1 MIWYTMLWDLNKH
14 TPTSVYRRVQN
25 YFKVK
30 HYKKPTTTTPHP
42 LQKKEKENP
51 NKQTNKTKQKQHP
64 PQKKNPKKKTPINF
78 SS

>member
-42 LQKKEKENP
+42 LQKKKENP

-64 PQKKNPKKKTPINF
+64 PQKNPKEKNPNQF
-78 SS
+78 